1 MFEQYPDYPKFRT
14 LMPTEP
20 HQRGED
26 VYALQSALIA
36 LGFHLPDYGADGD
49 LGGETA
55 DAIKAAQRKYGLTTD
70 GKAGAQTQRE
80 LALAMAAPASAA
92 HDLPGGLLKGQMAHE
107 SSFRLGIY
115 SVQYGNGSYDAGVVQ
130 RNTALTPPKQGF
142 TPAPS
147 IETLAAQARR
157 YFDRFGGIATRR
169 RWQLAQG
176 TWNAPAWAC
185 FIAREEGAKISTSET
200 LRPTPGQRATL
211 EAYMASVSAYL
222 EV

>member
-1 MFEQYPDYPKFRT
+1 MFQDYPAYPPFRT
-14 LMPTEP
+14 LMLTEP

-26 VYALQSALIA
+26 VYALQSALMA
-36 LGFHLPDYGADGD
+36 QGFHLPTYGADGD

-55 DAIKAAQRKYGLTTD
+55 NAIEAAQRKYGLTTD

-80 LALAMAAPASAA
+80 LALAMAAPATKA
-92 HDLPGGLLKGQMAHE
+92 HSLPGGLLKGQMAHE

-147 IETLAAQARR
+147 IEALAAQVRK
-157 YFDRFGGIATRR
+157 YFDRFGGIPTRR

-185 FIAREEGAKISTSET
+185 FIAREEGAKIPTSEI
-200 LRPTPGQRATL
+200 LRPTASQRTTL